1 MGKEPII
8 EGRGVRAGPVRVVCQ
23 QHEDSQVLK
32 NSNPRGLLHKEQQ
45 EAPRLQYSVAQ
56 IDKTD
61 GRRRIQEFPMNSGY
75 L

>member
-1 MGKEPII
+1 MGEEPII
-8 EGRGVRAGPVRVVCQ
+8 EGQDVHTKPIKAICQ
-23 QHEDSQVLK
+23 QQEDSQVLK

-61 GRRRIQEFPMNSGY
+61 GRRRIREFPMNSGY